1 MKKLQ
6 YIIYAILLLIIIGL
20 VAYDYYPDQTLD
32 QNTITRAT
40 LLFIGTLLSI
50 VKTATRSNREVS
62 NKKATYSKA
71 YPEFIGNAF
80 SHSPKLEKVFYN
92 AIDDYNQDRSA
103 SGIKK
108 LEKLRP
114 QCHNTD
120 DIYAV
125 NIFEALC
132 YEDLLLYRNSIELYQ
147 AAMQIRPL
155 STLASNMGICYSRLG
170 MTDDAL
176 ACYHQAIQ
184 LDAQNEYPL
193 NNLAQ
198 LYIQEGKYDEAAVYA
213 TQALSINPKM
223 PQALNAMAIASY
235 MIGNMDAYENYYR
248 QAVSSGS
255 DGEALKEYIRSLDS
269 TI

>member
-20 VAYDYYPDQTLD
+20 VAYDYYPDQALD

-80 SHSPKLEKVFYN
+80 SHSPKLEKIFYN

-120 DIYAV
+120 DIYAA
-125 NIFEALC
+125 NIFSQFIASPLTLFMWSNLSFLPALW
-132 YEDLLLYRNSIELYQ
+132 L
-147 AAMQIRPL
+147 
-155 STLASNMGICYSRLG
+155 LASRACLESSFPQDYET
-170 MTDDAL
+170 TDL
-176 ACYHQAIQ
+176 HFI
-184 LDAQNEYPL
+184 
-193 NNLAQ
+193 
-198 LYIQEGKYDEAAVYA
+198 
-213 TQALSINPKM
+213 
-223 PQALNAMAIASY
+223 
-235 MIGNMDAYENYYR
+235 
-248 QAVSSGS
+248 
-255 DGEALKEYIRSLDS
+255 
-269 TI
+269 